1 MKQQESFDFDKHE
14 RAMRKIN
21 SMNIKDVQELMKFKT
36 EEQQTNRLQ
45 LKNGKLPLMLGK
57 EVDTR
62 EFDIEQYADMN
73 DKRLDFLDNFNKNTE
88 RDINKKI

>member
-1 MKQQESFDFDKHE
+1 
-14 RAMRKIN
+14 
-21 SMNIKDVQELMKFKT
+21 
-36 EEQQTNRLQ
+36 
-45 LKNGKLPLMLGK
+45 MLGK

-88 RDINKKI
+88 RDIN